1 MKSYAKKII
10 IVTLLSVALTG
21 CATNEIKNANSN
33 EDTKIEANEEEVE
46 KISKSFESFIADKPQ
61 LEDTKNFIEEN
72 ISKADRETA
81 DKMVEYLIELQKKGI
96 EEEINYFY
104 SDNNMD
110 IHEKIRKAYEK
121 DSSKFER
128 AYVFAGENK
137 YFLLENIDD
146 KELVDDIK
154 KVFDKGYGLYN
165 AEGSYYP
172 VIDYKIIK
180 RDYSEYLTDMS
191 AEYLDIMSE
200 ELDEPTLIEEYLA
213 VEAIKL
219 KERAFRYEEFLKKYP
234 KASNADDIAINYMVC
249 IWKLVN
255 PNIFDGTVDEEFKV
269 VEELDKVYR
278 EILADDSHPVTVEA
292 VEGITEYIESKN
304 GVLGS
309 MNNMDEL
316 YKVSDKLHKKATEK
330 IKELYLKE

>member
-33 EDTKIEANEEEVE
+33 EDTKIEANEEVE

-269 VEELDKVYR
+269 VEDLDKVYR
-278 EILADDSHPVTVEA
+278 EILADDAHPVTVEA